1 MQIVSLS
8 AFALAGVLAMA
19 FGVRY
24 LFTREFMPYHAQ
36 VLGQPWSAL
45 EPRLQTVILG
55 MLRVAGAGLLSSGCA
70 VLWLLLP
77 IGRGQPW
84 AVWAALTVVLAV
96 TGPIL
101 YVVLWLRQQSPGART
116 PVIPTVA
123 AMSLAIAAAV
133 AFFAG
138 RNAV

>member
-1 MQIVSLS
+1 MQLVSLS
-8 AFALAGVLAMA
+8 AFALAGMLAMA

-24 LFTREFMPYHAQ
+24 LLTREFMPYHAQ

-45 EPRLQTVILG
+45 EPRLQTIILG

-77 IGRGQPW
+77 IGQGQTW

-96 TGPIL
+96 TTPVL
-101 YVVLWLRQQSPGART
+101 YVVLWLRKRSPGART

-123 AMSLAIAAAV
+123 AMALAIAATV
-133 AFFAG
+133 VFFAARG
-138 RNAV
+138 AV

>member
-1 MQIVSLS
+1 VQIVSLS
-8 AFALAGVLAMA
+8 AFALAGLLAIA

-24 LFTREFMPYHAQ
+24 LVTREFMPYHAQ

-45 EPRLQTVILG
+45 DPRLQTIILG

-84 AVWAALTVVLAV
+84 AAWAALSVVLAV
-96 TGPIL
+96 TVPIL
-101 YVVLWLRQQSPGART
+101 YVVLWLRRQSPGART

-123 AMSLAIAAAV
+123 AMALAIIAAV

-138 RNAV
+138 HDAL

>member
-1 MQIVSLS
+1 VQIVSLS
-8 AFALAGVLAMA
+8 AFALAGLLAIA

-24 LFTREFMPYHAQ
+24 LVTREFMPYHAQ
-36 VLGQPWSAL
+36 ALGQPWSAL
-45 EPRLQTVILG
+45 DPRLQTIILG
-55 MLRVAGAGLLSSGCA
+55 MLRVAGAGLLSSGSA

-84 AVWAALTVVLAV
+84 AVWAALSVVLVV
-96 TGPIL
+96 TAPIL

-123 AMSLAIAAAV
+123 AMALAIAAAV
-133 AFFAG
+133 AFFIG
-138 RNAV
+138 HDAV